1 MPKTTSGKLQRADL
15 VRAYAEGAY
24 GQRLAALQALMTAG
38 EPSAP
43 APATDT
49 PSPATL
55 LAGICAEVAP
65 DKQIGANDN
74 LFEIGLSS
82 LELAQIHEGIEAQW
96 PGRLEV
102 TDLFDY
108 PTINDL
114 AEVLER
120 GD

>member
-1 MPKTTSGKLQRADL
+1 M
-15 VRAYAEGAY
+15 
-24 GQRLAALQALMTAG
+24 
-38 EPSAP
+38 
-43 APATDT
+43 
-49 PSPATL
+49 
-55 LAGICAEVAP
+55 AP
-65 DKQIGANDN
+65 DKQIGADDN
-74 LFEIGLSS
+74 LFEVGLSS